1 MKKLGIALILSV
13 LVVAGCTSTPKKKK
27 SSSTVDPTSQT
38 SVDPTSETPTTT
50 AAPTSVSITSNTTA
64 PTSASAISHT
74 SSPTS
79 NPSSSS
85 SDIPSSSSGSTPTPV
100 VELQKISTIKAE
112 HKVGA
117 LVSFQATYLRKIT
130 MNNDA
135 VLFFADETG
144 YIGFRCTT
152 QSDYINNTYRFREC
166 KVTGKLTQTE
176 NAYELAYD
184 SSFGTLNDS
193 VVRLGDTTPLSYD
206 EYNTTLPTQLTSIH
220 QIEEKSAL
228 LVQDNKS
235 NAYGEIV
242 RFTAQYANYEDDN
255 SKQKC
260 MFTDNAGES
269 IVIIQDNDAV
279 GGHRLTPL
287 MEVDN
292 IGKWYELTGVISIKS
307 SIPAILAWTCTYVS
321 KTTEEETSFDVSNAT
336 EVTTEVSTKI
346 FKGNLTSDKFSPLEN
361 QDYFYL
367 YHAQGW
373 VYDDGVSAGFT
384 LVEGG
389 TIPVDGK
396 NTRKGFYFVN
406 GTKYSFDEFAGSKID
421 IWFKIESYNTS
432 HHIWKIFLIESL
444 LPQVY

>member
-1 MKKLGIALILSV
+1 MKKLGIVLILSV

-27 SSSTVDPTSQT
+27 SSSAVDPTSQT
-38 SVDPTSETPTTT
+38 SVAPTTESPTTT
-50 AAPTSVSITSNTTA
+50 IAPTTIA
-64 PTSASAISHT
+64 PTSASATSHT
-74 SSPTS
+74 SAPTS
-79 NPSSSS
+79 NPGSSSS
-85 SDIPSSSSGSTPTPV
+85 QTPSSSSTSTPTPV
-100 VELQKISTIKAE
+100 VELQKIATIKSE
-112 HKVGA
+112 HKVGE

-152 QSDYINNTYRFREC
+152 SSDYINNTYRFREC
-166 KVTGKLTQTE
+166 KVTGKLTQTD

-184 SSFGTLNDS
+184 SSFGSLNDS
-193 VVRLGDTTPLSYD
+193 VVRLGDSTPLSYD
-206 EYNTTLPTQLTSIH
+206 EANTTLPTQLTSIH

-228 LVQDNKS
+228 LVQDSKS

-260 MFTDNAGES
+260 MFIDNAGES
-269 IVIIQDNDAV
+269 IVIIQDNDSV
-279 GGHRLTPL
+279 GGHKLTPL
-287 MEVDN
+287 MEVGN

-321 KTTEEETSFDVSNAT
+321 KTPEEETTFDVSHAT

-346 FKGNLTSDKFSPLEN
+346 FKGNLTSDKFSPLDI

-384 LVEGG
+384 LVENG

-432 HHIWKIFLIESL
+432 NHIWKIFLIESL